1 MTLPARVPSA
11 YQHSADT
18 PLPMQNPPALDSAA
32 VLASLVARPL
42 TDGAFKIAAA
52 MLVLSSRSLRWLD
65 LPEVATTAGMTE
77 GRARQFLGEL
87 VRARVITRQ
96 KQLVYRDGKPTAR
109 NRYALAV
116 TA

>member
-1 MTLPARVPSA
+1 
-11 YQHSADT
+11 
-18 PLPMQNPPALDSAA
+18 MQNPPALDSAA